1 MTGFTSIG
9 NRALFNFR
17 HGMMRFALLLIL
29 TLFASNLSMANVKA
43 ELGNPPNAEGSWL
56 QITGHSFQGDRL
68 IINYAIRYPGMTKV
82 KLYNSSNELLWRGQY
97 VDDKEGDHRIVLKAS
112 ILMPGSYVFEFDYKD
127 QKQNYSISM

>member
-1 MTGFTSIG
+1 M
-9 NRALFNFR
+9 L
-17 HGMMRFALLLIL
+17 RFFIVFLLTI
-29 TLFASNLSMANVKA
+29 FASTATFA
-43 ELGNPPNAEGSWL
+43 GNEDAKRPSPAAEGSWL

-112 ILMPGSYVFEFDYKD
+112 ILMPGSYLFEFDYKD
-127 QKQNYSISM
+127 QKQSYSISM